1 MRKVLL
7 GGVMISLLAITVACN
22 KEDESSKQTDTAS
35 AEESKQATTKEDTQQ
50 KEKQTKKVEKEA
62 KGEEKDNSNSTDNS
76 KETKE
81 NGSEKND
88 STDSKDQKNENSTQ
102 KTNTQEQAKNSRSKA
117 ENSTKENKATT
128 HKKVTNKNNNHKQ
141 HVKRSNEQKVDRPKK
156 RVSNHKKRDVAVKQP
171 QKRKEPKKSVT
182 KQPVTNPNHV
192 TPPSHSGNF
201 SAMKARF
208 AKYGY
213 TTGTQYNG
221 FSKFSSLTS
230 QLAAGGSV
238 SGFKN
243 SALDYSWKENGKE
256 YAAWSADAIKFTTSS
271 LDVEEV
277 LAQVNS
283 NGGNFGGM
291 ITDIQFYYN
300 ASSKTTTVALT
311 GVQLKYN

>member
-7 GGVMISLLAITVACN
+7 GGVMISLLAVAVACN
-22 KEDESSKQTDTAS
+22 KEDESSKQTDTA
-35 AEESKQATTKEDTQQ
+35 AESKQAITKEDTQQ
-50 KEKQTKKVEKEA
+50 QEKQTKNIEKEA
-62 KGEEKDNSNSTDNS
+62 KGEVKDNSDNS
-76 KETKE
+76 KGTKE

-88 STDSKDQKNENSTQ
+88 STDSKEGKIENSIQ
-102 KTNTQEQAKNSRSKA
+102 KSDTQEQAKKNRSNV

-171 QKRKEPKKSVT
+171 QQRKEPKKSVT

-213 TTGTQYNG
+213 TTGTKYNG

>member
-22 KEDESSKQTDTAS
+22 KEDESSKQTDTAAA

-50 KEKQTKKVEKEA
+50 QEKQTKKVEKEA
-62 KGEEKDNSNSTDNS
+62 KGEEKDNS

-81 NGSEKND
+81 NGSEKKD
-88 STDSKDQKNENSTQ
+88 STDSKDHKNENSTQ
-102 KTNTQEQAKNSRSKA
+102 KTNTQEQAKNSRSNV

-128 HKKVTNKNNNHKQ
+128 HKKATNKNNNHKQ

-156 RVSNHKKRDVAVKQP
+156 QVPNHTKKDVAVKKPKQ
-171 QKRKEPKKSVT
+171 QQEPKKTVT
-182 KQPVTNPNHV
+182 KQPVSNPNYV
-192 TPPSHSGNF
+192 TPPSHSGSF
-201 SAMKARF
+201 TAMKSRF

-213 TTGTQYNG
+213 TTGTQYKG